1 MASIAP
7 NKANFEKDVNLNGAK
22 ITGKLDMTGASFEG
36 KLNADSLQIG
46 GDLFMRHACHADKG
60 VMVFAH
66 VGGNLD
72 LRGASL
78 ADADLS
84 GSSVAG
90 ELRLDRQK
98 TVSCPR
104 SRGKPDVWN
113 LRNAKSG
120 N

>member
-22 ITGKLDMTGASFEG
+22 ITGKFDMTGASFEG
-36 KLNADSLQIG
+36 KLNADSLQVG
-46 GDLFMRHACHADKG
+46 GNLFMRHACHADKG

-84 GSSVAG
+84 GASVAG
-90 ELRLDRQK
+90 ELRLDGQKNCKLSREQRQARRLEPAE
-98 TVSCPR
+98 C
-104 SRGKPDVWN
+104 
-113 LRNAKSG
+113 
-120 N
+120 